1 MALPMVMKKLENE
14 IKCLVLQL
22 QRKKFIFKKQTRK
35 EEKFLMKRK
44 PKQILAIAAIVSLE
58 IGTMGESTSMRK
70 L

>member
-1 MALPMVMKKLENE
+1 
-14 IKCLVLQL
+14 
-22 QRKKFIFKKQTRK
+22 
-35 EEKFLMKRK
+35 MKRK